1 MELEIKRQKATGD
14 ALLLDKMSK
23 KQKERHLNEILKA
36 LESNTKTKIPNTSM
50 GQELYVYQAYQIVLA
65 ESYKKLVV
73 NKSPQIKLPSTHKT
87 KRKKKVKTSTAL
99 TKELYVVIDLNH
111 ASGVVFDKAE
121 DNPKKKHFKGSHG
134 KFWAC
139 LSFICRG

>member
-73 NKSPQIKLPSTHKT
+73 NKSPQIKLPSTHK
-87 KRKKKVKTSTAL
+87 KKKKVKTSTAL
-99 TKELYVVIDLNH
+99 TKELYVVIDLNP

-121 DNPKKKHFKGSHG
+121 DNPKKKHFKRRNG
-134 KFWAC
+134 KF
-139 LSFICRG
+139 